1 MLQKCE
7 QVRII
12 TIACKADRLL
22 HGSPARN
29 LKKAKVLLM
38 KAWKKAVGALAM
50 TTLVASMFAGCGK
63 KEAAKDNGNEIKIG
77 ALFELTGNVANY
89 GKSTYKGVQLAVDQI
104 NAKGGI
110 NGKKIKLV
118 EADNKSEPS
127 ESGNAATKLITKD
140 KVSVIIGPAT
150 SGCVS
155 AATPVVTNSK
165 VPLMAPVATAPG
177 ITVDEKGKVRPFIF
191 RACFTDPFQGKL
203 MAKFAV
209 ETLKLKN
216 IAIFYDSSSDYSKGL
231 MDVFGKTLEEKGGK
245 VVGKEAFLAK
255 DQDFKSALTKLKASN
270 PEALYVPGY
279 YEEVSKIIKQAR
291 EVGLTC
297 PILGSDGWDSPKLAQ
312 IAGAEALNGTYFT
325 SAYSAQDKDPHVQQ
339 FIKDYKAKFNEEPD
353 TFAIHAYDGT
363 LAVAEAIK
371 QAGGTDGTKIADAL
385 SKIKDL
391 QVATGK
397 YTLDKDHNPVS
408 GGIII
413 EMKDGVQTFK
423 QKITL

>member
-1 MLQKCE
+1 
-7 QVRII
+7 
-12 TIACKADRLL
+12 
-22 HGSPARN
+22 
-29 LKKAKVLLM
+29 M

-50 TTLVASMFAGCGK
+50 TTLVASMFTGCGK
-63 KEAAKDNGNEIKIG
+63 KEAAKDNGNEIKVG

-140 KVSVIIGPAT
+140 KVKVIIGPAT

-177 ITVDEKGKVRPFIF
+177 ITVDEKGKVRPYIF

-203 MAKFAV
+203 MAKFA
-209 ETLKLKN
+209 
-216 IAIFYDSSSDYSKGL
+216 SDYSKGL
-231 MDVFGKTLEEKGGK
+231 MDVFGKTLEERGGK

-255 DQDFKSALTKLKASN
+255 DQDFKSALTKLKATN

-291 EVGLTC
+291 EVGITC
-297 PILGSDGWDSPKLAQ
+297 PILGSDGWDSPKLAE

-325 SAYSAQDKDPHVQQ
+325 SAYSAQDQDPHVQQ

-363 LAVAEAIK
+363 LAVAEALK
-371 QAGGTDGTKIADAL
+371 QAGATDGTKIAEAL
-385 SKIKDL
+385 AKIKDL

-397 YTLDKDHNPVS
+397 YTLDEQHNPVS

-413 EMKDGVQTFK
+413 EMKDGKQTFK